1 MSPEE
6 VKRAGVEGSKRPPG
20 HNPGGI
26 LHQRRS
32 LPFSTTTIAITG
44 FAIVGMWPGSLLTLQ
59 GLRILI
65 PGGNTTSSSYFL
77 LSSVNCNILV
87 VTHVSLCDVL
97 VLLDIQLCKLNRL
110 YWECHLDRLSKV
122 SIGGQGF

>member
-1 MSPEE
+1 MVANERWRKNADTHKMSPEE

-44 FAIVGMWPGSLLTLQ
+44 FAIVGVIGYLTLYAKKKPEATA
-59 GLRILI
+59 GD
-65 PGGNTTSSSYFL
+65 
-77 LSSVNCNILV
+77 V
-87 VTHVSLCDVL
+87 VRVSTNVARPEDTHPR
-97 VLLDIQLCKLNRL
+97 K
-110 YWECHLDRLSKV
+110 
-122 SIGGQGF
+122 